1 MAKIEVS
8 QNSSTLNVLHSVS
21 GVINGS
27 CSLNMVVLDAGAL
40 GALMTGLGVTL
51 AGSDLA
57 IHICAVG
64 WLYFVS
70 RELFF
75 STSVIE
81 SISLEQ
87 PFNRRL

>member
-8 QNSSTLNVLHSVS
+8 QNNSTLNVLHSVS
-21 GVINGS
+21 RVINGG
-27 CSLNMVVLDAGAL
+27 CSLDMVDSEAGAL
-40 GALMTGLGVTL
+40 GTLMIGLGVTL

-64 WLYFVS
+64 SLYFVS
-70 RELFF
+70 RERFF

-87 PFNRRL
+87 AFIRRL